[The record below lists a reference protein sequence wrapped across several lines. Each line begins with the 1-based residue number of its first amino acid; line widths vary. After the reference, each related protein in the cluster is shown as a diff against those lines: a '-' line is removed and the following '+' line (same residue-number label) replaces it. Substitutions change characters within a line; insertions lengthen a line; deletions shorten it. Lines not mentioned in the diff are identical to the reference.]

1 MTSPGY
7 KKGKRF
13 RWIILRAALWVEI
26 SKQARVEGGKF
37 QGWIL
42 RTRTHARTGTHA
54 HSARKLP
61 SEKALFFLLR
71 SLFKIY
77 PKSFDFVSFQP
88 LPPPSPATTYPPSRP
103 PPSLPRPV
111 PAALPRTVWGMPV
124 SMFSIDN
131 ILAARPRCKDSVL
144 LPPSAAPVVF
154 PSLHGDS
161 LYGSASDY
169 GGFYS
174 RAVAPA
180 SALPPAV
187 TGSRLGYNNYYYGQL
202 HVPASPVGPSCC
214 GAVPPLGA
222 QQCSCVPPAGKAAPR
237 GTGRTGSLCS
247 RRRGAGGGGGE
258 LAARRSAGGRRE
270 GASSG
275 RDGTGRNGTRVG
287 GSRDLMQSLSSTRLS
302 VRRLRGHWLSPD
314 VPCSPS
320 DVALHER
327 GHFVPDGAAVTEPA
341 ALQAKKTAP
350 DYLY

>member
-1 MTSPGY
+1 
-7 KKGKRF
+7 
-13 RWIILRAALWVEI
+13 
-26 SKQARVEGGKF
+26 
-37 QGWIL
+37 
-42 RTRTHARTGTHA
+42 
-54 HSARKLP
+54 
-61 SEKALFFLLR
+61 
-71 SLFKIY
+71 
-77 PKSFDFVSFQP
+77 
-88 LPPPSPATTYPPSRP
+88 
-103 PPSLPRPV
+103 
-111 PAALPRTVWGMPV
+111 MPV

-237 GTGRTGSLCS
+237 WTGRTG
-247 RRRGAGGGGGE
+247 RVRFVPGAAGPERVAGSWRPAGERVGGGRG
-258 LAARRSAGGRRE
+258 LFRT
-270 GASSG
+270 G
-275 RDGTGRNGTRVG
+275 RDGTGVG
-287 GSRDLMQSLSSTRLS
+287 EKQRSHAKPIVDSS
-302 VRRLRGHWLSPD
+302 VCP
-314 VPCSPS
+314 
-320 DVALHER
+320 
-327 GHFVPDGAAVTEPA
+327 
-341 ALQAKKTAP
+341 
-350 DYLY
+350 